1 MDEREGA
8 REKKEE
14 ESESESERERGRE
27 YPVPDDIGI
36 RTLSSSFF
44 LSLHRAYSYACIH
57 YVLYPTSS
65 HVRMGGAGRVYTG
78 ALATSVA

>member
-36 RTLSSSFF
+36 RPFQHFQVPFFF
-44 LSLHRAYSYACIH
+44 LSIVHIRMHAYTMSYTQPH
-57 YVLYPTSS
+57 L
-65 HVRMGGAGRVYTG
+65 M
-78 ALATSVA
+78 